1 MYYFIYLNYQ
11 YFQTNSFGTP
21 IHNHNKK
28 QFLGVFTTFDQNN
41 VIIRGTYTGNQY
53 FSTIRSYIILFIT
66 TINIFTPISLKKNLP
81 LK

>member
-41 VIIRGTYTGNQY
+41 VIIRRTYTGNQY
-53 FSTIRSYIILFIT
+53 FSTIR
-66 TINIFTPISLKKNLP
+66 
-81 LK
+81 